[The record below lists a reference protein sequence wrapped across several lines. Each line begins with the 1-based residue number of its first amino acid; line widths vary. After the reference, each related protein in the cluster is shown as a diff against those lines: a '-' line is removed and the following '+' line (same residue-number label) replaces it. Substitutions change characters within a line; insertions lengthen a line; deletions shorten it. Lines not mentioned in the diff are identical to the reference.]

1 MPQAGYGLCAV
12 SGAHQLHH
20 HTIPTA
26 MKAMK
31 AIKAKR
37 RTPEERAKKQIEDM
51 VTKHG
56 IIKQF
61 GQTFDDF
68 SDDMTWKKKKLLSIT
83 IDMVRH
89 FIKEIW
95 IDAKIFGEIKAI
107 WRARYKKG
115 GVNQVMTASKAMKA
129 TSKAMKAT
137 SKATKA
143 TSNAMKA
150 TPKAM
155 DATSRAMK
163 ATPKAMKATSKVMKA
178 THKAMN
184 ATSKA

>member
-1 MPQAGYGLCAV
+1 
-12 SGAHQLHH
+12 
-20 HTIPTA
+20 

-61 GQTFDDF
+61 GQTFDYF
-68 SDDMTWKKKKLLSIT
+68 SDDMMWKKKKLLSIT

-95 IDAKIFGEIKAI
+95 IDAKIFG
-107 WRARYKKG
+107 G
-115 GVNQVMTASKAMKA
+115 GLGVGALVLHMQRR
-129 TSKAMKAT
+129 
-137 SKATKA
+137 
-143 TSNAMKA
+143 
-150 TPKAM
+150 PFELL
-155 DATSRAMK
+155 
-163 ATPKAMKATSKVMKA
+163 
-178 THKAMN
+178 
-184 ATSKA
+184 